1 MKKLTLSF
9 DNGPTPGITERVL
22 AILARQGIKAT
33 WMVLGKNIQSP
44 EGQELLRSISAAG
57 HWIGDHSMTH
67 SIAFGEKPDTA
78 YAEYEILETQR
89 LIAPYAHPNK
99 YFRPFGNG
107 GLMGPHLL
115 SEEALSCL
123 VDHQFTCLLW
133 NSIPRDWNDP
143 EGWVER
149 GLAQAME
156 QDWTVV
162 VLHDIPGACVNRL
175 EEFITRVRE
184 QGIEIVQ
191 EIPDSVLPIQHGRVI
206 ALPDLYVAGRVAMPS
221 GESML

>member
-1 MKKLTLSF
+1 MRKLTLTF
-9 DNGPTPGITERVL
+9 DNGPIPGITEDIL
-22 AILARQGIKAT
+22 AILDRQRIKAT
-33 WMVLGKNIQSP
+33 WMVLGKNIQSQ
-44 EGQELLRSISAAG
+44 EGQDLLRTIASAG

-67 SIAFGEKPDTA
+67 SIAFGEKPDVA

-89 LIAPYAHPNK
+89 LIEPYAHPEK

-123 VDHQFTCLLW
+123 VEHKFTCLLW

-143 EGWVER
+143 DGWVER
-149 GLAQAME
+149 GIAQAME

-162 VLHDIPGACVNRL
+162 VLHDIPGACVSRL
-175 EEFITRVRE
+175 EEYITRARD

-191 EIPDSVLPIQHGRVI
+191 EIPESVLPIRHGRVVS
-206 ALPDLYVAGRVAMPS
+206 LPDLYVAGRVAMPS
-221 GESML
+221 GESQL